1 MGFVP
6 LHMSFIK
13 IDLTFEGQISSG
25 PCSSSVI
32 IGLRLALQ
40 GKGRTHCCSVSQLC
54 EMAGL
59 RRRSHGNNK
68 ALRVCANF
76 CNSLK

>member
-6 LHMSFIK
+6 LHMSFTK

-32 IGLRLALQ
+32 IGLCREREGLIAVLLSLNCVRWLGLEEGAMVTTRLFMCVQILATL
-40 GKGRTHCCSVSQLC
+40 
-54 EMAGL
+54 
-59 RRRSHGNNK
+59 
-68 ALRVCANF
+68 
-76 CNSLK
+76 

>member
-6 LHMSFIK
+6 LHMSFTK

-25 PCSSSVI
+25 PCSGSVI
-32 IGLRLALQ
+32 IGLQLALQ
-40 GKGRTHCCSVSQLC
+40 GKGRTHGCSVSQLC

-59 RRRSHGNNK
+59 RRGSHGNNK
-68 ALRVCANF
+68 ALHVCANS